1 MHKGRRGHMYL
12 RGGSLPRDNRRRTD
26 VRVWLVALIA
36 LGIAAASLSGAHGPP
51 AASAA
56 SGAAAPVD
64 VEIAI
69 DGTESMATAVAQ
81 AKTQGAQALSNLAAL
96 LPDTRFGIVVFRDHG
111 NPAGEYQLLQPLTSD
126 VGQADAA
133 LNRVTTHF
141 NPSPNNGLAESY
153 NLAFEQSYSD
163 ARMGWRPSARKIV
176 VVLGDAEPNAAGT
189 DGMPGCK
196 DHSRDPEG
204 LSTPHVLANMRA
216 NQLTLIMI
224 RELSSEVSASL
235 QCYQSIAAGAY
246 VGGEARNANADIAAM
261 IVEEIIGAYAP
272 VTVKSDLGVALRNDR
287 TGYMITVQNPNALPL
302 QIKSLAFVLPPSG
315 FRYVRSSITSP
326 RPVQSGLS
334 LSWALNTPVGPNQK
348 ARFHVVVRTPHR
360 TGRYAGSAT
369 AQFETARGNE
379 LNSRR
384 PVALVNVKRRIHSV
398 RLIFSRK
405 TAARTTLTGR
415 VAVRFGKWKGLPAL
429 GLANG
434 RLILRSGTKRVVMR
448 VAGVRLDSLDVPTR
462 ARLRVRITGSAGYGS
477 CRPGGRGTLVVVD
490 SSTIR
495 QDGRTTALVLSLP
508 PGCSRRIVP
517 TATMGFFVN

>member
-36 LGIAAASLSGAHGPP
+36 LGLAAASLSGAHGPP

-56 SGAAAPVD
+56 SGAATPVD

-224 RELSSEVSASL
+224 RELS
-235 QCYQSIAAGAY
+235 
-246 VGGEARNANADIAAM
+246 
-261 IVEEIIGAYAP
+261 
-272 VTVKSDLGVALRNDR
+272 
-287 TGYMITVQNPNALPL
+287 
-302 QIKSLAFVLPPSG
+302 
-315 FRYVRSSITSP
+315 
-326 RPVQSGLS
+326 
-334 LSWALNTPVGPNQK
+334 
-348 ARFHVVVRTPHR
+348 
-360 TGRYAGSAT
+360 
-369 AQFETARGNE
+369 
-379 LNSRR
+379 
-384 PVALVNVKRRIHSV
+384 
-398 RLIFSRK
+398 
-405 TAARTTLTGR
+405 
-415 VAVRFGKWKGLPAL
+415 
-429 GLANG
+429 
-434 RLILRSGTKRVVMR
+434 
-448 VAGVRLDSLDVPTR
+448 
-462 ARLRVRITGSAGYGS
+462 
-477 CRPGGRGTLVVVD
+477 
-490 SSTIR
+490 
-495 QDGRTTALVLSLP
+495 
-508 PGCSRRIVP
+508 
-517 TATMGFFVN
+517 